1 MILINKLLGIGTNRV
16 VFTSADNK
24 VVKIPI
30 GERGKLANLQEYNNS
45 INKSFIATTSYQN
58 GILFQEELC
67 CITIF
72 PFRFSRKKLLRK
84 LKRMNISNREELVEN
99 KLCNRLQIG
108 KSLDGKWK
116 IFDCEDV
123 KYYENNNRFTFHNE
137 HT

>member
-45 INKSFIATTSYQN
+45 INKSFIATTFYQN
-58 GILFQEELC
+58 GILIQEELC

-72 PFRFSRKKLLRK
+72 PLKFSQRKLLRK
-84 LKRMNISNREELVEN
+84 LKRMNIINREELVNN
-99 KLCNRLQIG
+99 KLNNRLQIG
-108 KSLDGKWK
+108 KSVDGRWK
-116 IFDCEDV
+116 IFD
-123 KYYENNNRFTFHNE
+123 YEETKA
-137 HT
+137 